1 MNTQNSISFLS
12 FFLFHLDLNTLC
24 IPICYTFLPCS
35 CDKLITVWNIKISY
49 VKGIFLTLVSF
60 SCYFLQI
67 TYLTIF
73 IYIFNNQGSIFF
85 SYGLLKC
92 SNNLYISSFR
102 SKHPSFSSGIFCSN
116 ICAVSIL
123 ICDLP
128 ACPYISLSC
137 NYCWEICDSMILLLQ
152 IPLCRCSLIRKIRK
166 ISFRFVH
173 TKSCGCLSCIC
184 CICCCLRIC
193 T

>member
-12 FFLFHLDLNTLC
+12 FFLFHLDTNFLC

-35 CDKLITVWNIKISY
+35 YDKLITVWNIKISY
-49 VKGIFLTLVSF
+49 VKGTFLTLVSF

-85 SYGLLKC
+85 SYGLVKC
-92 SNNLYISSFR
+92 SLYFYFSSFK

-123 ICDLP
+123 IYDLP

-137 NYCWEICDSMILLLQ
+137 NYCWEICDSIILFLQ
-152 IPLCRCSLIRKIRK
+152 IPLCRCILIRKIRK
-166 ISFRFVH
+166 ISFRFLH

-184 CICCCLRIC
+184 CCLRIC

>member
-12 FFLFHLDLNTLC
+12 FFLFHLDINCLF

-35 CDKLITVWNIKISY
+35 FDKLITVWNIKISY

-92 SNNLYISSFR
+92 SNYIYISIFR
-102 SKHPSFSSGIFCSN
+102 RKTQSFSSGIFCSN
-116 ICAVSIL
+116 IFAAIL
-123 ICDLP
+123 ICDCP
-128 ACPYISLSC
+128 ACPYISLVC
-137 NYCWEICDSMILLLQ
+137 NYWWKICDSIILVILYRF
-152 IPLCRCSLIRKIRK
+152 ICFRKICK
-166 ISFRFVH
+166 ISSRLVH
-173 TKSCGCLSCIC
+173 FKSYG